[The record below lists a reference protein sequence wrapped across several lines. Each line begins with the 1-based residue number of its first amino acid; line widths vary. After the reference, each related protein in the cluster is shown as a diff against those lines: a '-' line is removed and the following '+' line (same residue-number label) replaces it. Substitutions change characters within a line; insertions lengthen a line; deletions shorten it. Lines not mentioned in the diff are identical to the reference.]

1 MKKERYLNKIETF
14 EKEKEFIED
23 HNIDDDINERAVLYS
38 LQVCVEVSMDIVAMK
53 TKDSGLLVQDDYSNI
68 EKLVDEDIISE
79 EEGETLK
86 QFNGIRNA
94 VVHKYDKLDMKII
107 EQAVD
112 KIDELSEV
120 VYKITE

>member
-53 TKDSGLLVQDDYSNI
+53 TKDSGMLVQDDYSNI
-68 EKLVDEDIISE
+68 EKLVDEDIISKE
-79 EEGETLK
+79 KGETLK

-107 EQAVD
+107 KQAVD

-120 VYKITE
+120 IYKITE